1 MTTAGY
7 QNLRS
12 IFRADYSPEH
22 DAWGSVMGFLFPIAE
37 LLYVEGETVPSA
49 WQFRPSPL
57 LNRDS
62 FTDDERDTM
71 GFYLSQDYLSGHFTL
86 EDLTTFG
93 NVLHRYST
101 NLRAAGKDY

>member
-7 QNLRS
+7 RNIRD
-12 IFRADYSPEH
+12 IFRADYSPDH

-37 LLYVEGETVPSA
+37 LLYVEGEDVPSA
-49 WQFRPSPL
+49 WQFRAAPSLTKGMVQDDPS
-57 LNRDS
+57 DS
-62 FTDDERDTM
+62 FRY
-71 GFYLSQDYLSGHFTL
+71 YLCQDYLSGHFTL

-101 NLRAAGKDY
+101 NLRSAGKDY